1 MTLDEIKK
9 IKTKTVAYLLPLV
22 TPRNAKITD
31 FKEDGFFPKCNF
43 INAFRYCEEFPELT
57 KHVFVLYKYSPI
69 AGFEAYMNK
78 MKNNSCFHSY
88 VDFDKV
94 SVMLI
99 YEIPFECLNTL
110 ALFDKGSYSKFRAED
125 KKKILDFYSATSSDN
140 FGPSGVLYKKE
151 WRRLEIEKQIDMKLP
166 QDAEL
171 SSIPNVEEET
181 YYINYKVNNEQ
192 EVI

>member
-1 MTLDEIKK
+1 MT
-9 IKTKTVAYLLPLV
+9 
-22 TPRNAKITD
+22 
-31 FKEDGFFPKCNF
+31 
-43 INAFRYCEEFPELT
+43 
-57 KHVFVLYKYSPI
+57 
-69 AGFEAYMNK
+69 K
-78 MKNNSCFHSY
+78 MKKNPCFHSF

-140 FGPSGVLYKKE
+140 FGPSGVLYKKD
-151 WRRLEIEKQIDMKLP
+151 WRRFEIEKQIGMSLP

-171 SSIPNVEEET
+171 SSIPAIEEET
-181 YYINYKVNNEQ
+181 YYIKYKVDNEQ